1 MQPKQLYITSGVL
14 LAAAL
19 VAIAYYDLANM
30 FKFDD
35 EDTSD

>member
-1 MQPKQLYITSGVL
+1 MQPKQIYITSGVF

-19 VAIAYYDLANM
+19 VAIAYYDIANM

-35 EDTSD
+35 DDTSD